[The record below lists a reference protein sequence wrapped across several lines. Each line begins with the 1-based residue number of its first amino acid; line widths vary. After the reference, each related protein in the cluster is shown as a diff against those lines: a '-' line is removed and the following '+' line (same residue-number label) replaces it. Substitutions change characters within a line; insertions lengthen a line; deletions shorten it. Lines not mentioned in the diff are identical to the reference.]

1 MIHTSRTNNQ
11 YKKTLLVVIFSQIF
25 SGLGLSAGISVGAIL
40 AKQII
45 GDESLSGLP
54 SMLFTL
60 GSAYFAYLVGKI
72 SGNYGRR
79 IGLSTGFLMGSLG
92 SIGVIFAY
100 KINSIFLIM
109 LSLFLYGA
117 GAASNLLS
125 RYAAT
130 DLAPDNKKATSI
142 SISMVFTTVGV
153 LSGPFILKFINNP
166 LLHMGIKEELSAF
179 ILASLGYLISF
190 LIIFIFMRP
199 DPLLFSIKNN
209 KETKLK
215 VDKDVL
221 INNNLKR
228 NICMSAIVMILVQVI
243 MISIMTM
250 TPLHMKAHH
259 HNLYS
264 INLVIGIHIASM
276 FLPSLFTGQIID
288 KFGTKTM
295 IIFSSL
301 IFILSTIIAMI
312 APGDSFIM
320 LLISLSL
327 LGLAWNLGFISGTT
341 MLVKN
346 TSGLNRAKIQ
356 GNIDIFIALAG
367 ALASGAS
374 GYFVFMIGFYKFL
387 GLFLVLALALL
398 ILSFINKEK
407 HSNHNI

>member
-1 MIHTSRTNNQ
+1 MINTLKTNNQ

-60 GSAYFAYLVGKI
+60 GSAYFAYLIGNI

-79 IGLSTGFLMGSLG
+79 IGLSIGFLMGSLG
-92 SIGVIFAY
+92 SIGIIFAY

-109 LSLFLYGA
+109 VSLFLYGA
-117 GAASNLLS
+117 GAAANLLS
-125 RYAAT
+125 RYAGT
-130 DLAPDNKKATSI
+130 DLAPYNKKATSI

-153 LSGPFILKFINNP
+153 LAGPFILKFINNP
-166 LLHMGIKEELSAF
+166 LLHMGIKEELSTF

-199 DPLLFSIKNN
+199 DPLLLSIMNN
-209 KETKLK
+209 KDSKLK
-215 VDKDVL
+215 VDKHVL

-250 TPLHMKAHH
+250 TPLHMKGHH
-259 HNLYS
+259 HSLYS

-288 KFGTKTM
+288 KFGTKIM

-301 IFILSTIIAMI
+301 IFILSTVIAII

-327 LGLAWNLGFISGTT
+327 LGLAWNIGFISGTT

-356 GNIDIFIALAG
+356 GNIDIFIAFAG

-398 ILSFINKEK
+398 ILSFNKEK
-407 HSNHNI
+407 HSNHDI